1 MNIKIS
7 VLVDDRVTKSG
18 FLGEHG
24 LSLYINVDGYKILF
38 DTGQGTALK
47 HNADVLGIK
56 LNEIKNVLLSHG
68 HYDHT
73 GGIKFLN
80 TDYLNIYAHPDIFKP
95 RFKKVHSGE
104 YKNIGFQKIEK
115 KFDKINWILDKNPAA
130 LSELVYTSGKVDRIT
145 DFEDRVYCILGGTH
159 LINTSANRLKL
170 TANYLKK
177 INLTHLYAG
186 HCTGFNSACY
196 LQYELKDVFK
206 PLETGLELSFN
217 F

>member
-1 MNIKIS
+1 VI
-7 VLVDDRVTKSG
+7 VTG
-18 FLGEHG
+18 C
-24 LSLYINVDGYKILF
+24 
-38 DTGQGTALK
+38 A
-47 HNADVLGIK
+47 
-56 LNEIKNVLLSHG
+56 
-68 HYDHT
+68 
-73 GGIKFLN
+73 
-80 TDYLNIYAHPDIFKP
+80 
-95 RFKKVHSGE
+95 HSGII
-104 YKNIGFQKIEK
+104 NIIK
-115 KFDKINWILDKNPAA
+115 KAQSVMND
-130 LSELVYTSGKVDRIT
+130 
-145 DFEDRVYCILGGTH
+145 DRVYCILGGTH